1 MTHKGTQMTKQAVS
15 PPLVS
20 HSRMLPRPFPR
31 LGTCAMGRGKFI
43 GGKTEKRGEKGH
55 SHSAIVAESGAA
67 VCFAD
72 PIMFSRGKMTIPEI
86 LRRAEL
92 RF

>member
-1 MTHKGTQMTKQAVS
+1 
-15 PPLVS
+15 
-20 HSRMLPRPFPR
+20 
-31 LGTCAMGRGKFI
+31 MGRGKFI
-43 GGKTEKRGEKGH
+43 GGKRERERERVRERESERGREEGRERERERERRGH
-55 SHSAIVAESGAA
+55 SHSAVVAESGAA

-86 LRRAEL
+86 LRSEL

>member
-1 MTHKGTQMTKQAVS
+1 MTKQAVS

-43 GGKTEKRGEKGH
+43 GGKRRETERQRDAKGN

-67 VCFAD
+67 AAAAASASFVSPRIQLWFPA
-72 PIMFSRGKMTIPEI
+72 GK
-86 LRRAEL
+86 
-92 RF
+92 

>member
-1 MTHKGTQMTKQAVS
+1 MTKQAVS

-43 GGKTEKRGEKGH
+43 GGKRREREREKGN

-86 LRRAEL
+86 LRRAKL

>member
-1 MTHKGTQMTKQAVS
+1 MTKQAARAS
-15 PPLVS
+15 PFIIRACMPVL
-20 HSRMLPRPFPR
+20 PR

-43 GGKTEKRGEKGH
+43 GGKRREREREKGN

-86 LRRAEL
+86 LRRRAKL

>member
-1 MTHKGTQMTKQAVS
+1 MWVH
-15 PPLVS
+15 PPSSVEEE
-20 HSRMLPRPFPR
+20 RERER
-31 LGTCAMGRGKFI
+31 ER
-43 GGKTEKRGEKGH
+43 EKGN

-86 LRRAEL
+86 LRSEL